1 MVMKPRYRLHTDG
14 ALSLVYCPPDYFQ
27 VHLVRCKQFLTRHRA
42 TPARACKPMDPER
55 IKAGLRMK
63 GVTPAAIA
71 EQLGV
76 STPTMSQVISGRSVS
91 ARIRNRIAEILGKPV
106 DEIWPP
112 AKKPPLRRT
121 KAQLARAAA

>member
-1 MVMKPRYRLHTDG
+1 MH
-14 ALSLVYCPPDYFQ
+14 
-27 VHLVRCKQFLTRHRA
+27 
-42 TPARACKPMDPER
+42 PEE

-63 GVTPAAIA
+63 GVTPTALA
-71 EQLGV
+71 EELKV

-91 ARIRNRIAEILGKPV
+91 ARIRQRIAEILGKSV
-106 DEIWPP
+106 DEVWPP